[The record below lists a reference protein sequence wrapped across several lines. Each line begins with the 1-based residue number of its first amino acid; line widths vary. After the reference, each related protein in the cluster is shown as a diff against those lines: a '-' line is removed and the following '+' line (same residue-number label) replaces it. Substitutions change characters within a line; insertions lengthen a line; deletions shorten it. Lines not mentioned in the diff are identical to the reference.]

1 MRWVKADCALIRKSN
16 QFFFFKSLK
25 ETLLFCKRSRD
36 RTRLSIDEKPKHN
49 KGDDDDDN
57 DDF

>member
-1 MRWVKADCALIRKSN
+1 MRWVNADCALIRKSN
-16 QFFFFKSLK
+16 QFFFLKSLK

-57 DDF
+57 DF